1 MIYKH
6 AGHLLRNTLLSRRYR
21 NAKEPILIWSPI
33 GSSSIQGSGWD
44 TTDKVCGYDGKS
56 SFPNSSQVTYLT
68 IVSYKS
74 YNSEYYGLLLQPTKR
89 SNSRQEGALSRTRS
103 KLEFTKIGGH
113 NFGISHGKLNHQA
126 ASWRSILF
134 FAGTFG
140 DSTRD
145 DFFIF
150 LTTTSLAVAWSLLLM
165 MPTSPQRCRVALSE
179 GALCVFGRPRIHR
192 LLYSSGPLL
201 N

>member
-1 MIYKH
+1 MLVIYKH
-6 AGHLLRNTLLSRRYR
+6 AGHLLRNTPLSRRYR
-21 NAKEPILIWSPI
+21 NAKEPTLIWSPI

-113 NFGISHGKLNHQA
+113 NFGISHGKLNRQGPH
-126 ASWRSILF
+126 
-134 FAGTFG
+134 GEVYY
-140 DSTRD
+140 
-145 DFFIF
+145 F
-150 LTTTSLAVAWSLLLM
+150 L
-165 MPTSPQRCRVALSE
+165 P
-179 GALCVFGRPRIHR
+179 
-192 LLYSSGPLL
+192 GPLVIAL
-201 N
+201 ETISSFS